1 MYILLFIQSFYI
13 QLKESIARYA
23 IVVIIGTTFNRNILI
38 ECSLNGQPN
47 L

>member
-23 IVVIIGTTFNRNILI
+23 IAVIIATTFNRNVLVPTFF
-38 ECSLNGQPN
+38 EWTA
-47 L
+47 